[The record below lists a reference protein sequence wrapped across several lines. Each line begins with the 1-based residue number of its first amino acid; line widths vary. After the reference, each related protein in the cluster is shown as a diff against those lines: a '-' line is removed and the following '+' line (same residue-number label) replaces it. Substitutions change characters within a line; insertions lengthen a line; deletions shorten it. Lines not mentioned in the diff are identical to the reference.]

1 MAQAVVT
8 KQNSWSETMRNV
20 FSILIVAALL
30 VFPGHVSADATAN
43 LVLKRGATDWI
54 TLKSEGGVVKASSKS
69 FAVTLTHAE
78 TGFSLISSSGSHRV
92 KSEDGKYKIYGPRGA
107 LLLKIKITPEKIK
120 ILQKEDDPEPWSVKS
135 KRGSGDTKVKRSETE
150 LGKVS
155 FHPGKSLI
163 KVKDTTGSE
172 VCSMTATAMTASP
185 AVCLMNG
192 LPEESALMVFA
203 LLNAIG
209 E

>member
-1 MAQAVVT
+1 M
-8 KQNSWSETMRNV
+8 MRNV

-30 VFPGHVSADATAN
+30 VFPNHAFADVTAN
-43 LVLKRGATDWI
+43 LVLKRGSTDWI
-54 TLKSEGGVVKASSKS
+54 TLKNESGVVKTSSKS
-69 FAVTLTHAE
+69 SSVTLTHAE
-78 TGFSLISSSGSHRV
+78 AGFAITANSGAHRV
-92 KSEDGKYKIYGPRGA
+92 KSEGGKYKVYGPGGA
-107 LLLKIKITPEKIK
+107 LLLKIKITPDKIK
-120 ILQKEDDPEPWSVKS
+120 ILRSEDDPEPWSIKS
-135 KRGSGDTKVKRSETE
+135 KRGSGDMKVKRSETE
-150 LGKVS
+150 LGKIA
-155 FHPGKSLI
+155 FHPEKSLI

>member
-1 MAQAVVT
+1 MI
-8 KQNSWSETMRNV
+8 M
-20 FSILIVAALL
+20 LVAALSF
-30 VFPGHVSADATAN
+30 FPERAIAGPAGT

-54 TLKSEGGVVKASSKS
+54 TLKKEGGVVKASSKS
-69 FAVTLTHAE
+69 SAVTLTQAG

-92 KSEDGKYKIYGPRGA
+92 KSDGGKYKIYGPRGA
-107 LLLKIKITPEKIK
+107 LLLKIKIALDKIK
-120 ILQKEDDPEPWSVKS
+120 VLQKEDDPEPWSVKS
-135 KRGSGDTKVKRSETE
+135 KKGPGDMNVKRGETQ
-150 LGKVS
+150 LGKIA
-155 FHPGKSLI
+155 FHPEKSLI

-172 VCSMTATAMTASP
+172 ICSMTATAMTASP

-192 LPEESALMVFA
+192 LPEESAVIVFA